1 MVTRSTPIIGERERT
16 TVGSL
21 LRRWGPRGL
30 VVLLMLIIVFPPV
43 VAQRERRPTSVTAP
57 LSEREKRFVRDLLK
71 KMRLEEKVG
80 QMVMIWTNAPFM
92 NVQSESFQKLRYEV
106 LNNKIGGIIVGITN
120 VYEAAVHISRLQE
133 LARVPLLVAA
143 DLEAGPAMRILDATS
158 FPFNMGIGATADPT
172 IAYHQGKITAREA
185 RALGINMIFAPVADV
200 NNNPANP
207 IINIR
212 SYGEDPEMVA
222 RFVEA
227 FIRGAQEN
235 GVLATAKHFP
245 GHGDTSVDSHRSL
258 PVINV
263 PRQRLE
269 EVELVPFRRAIAA
282 GVAAIMSAHIA
293 LPQIDP
299 TPAPPLIPEASADRI
314 LPTTPPIEYERAGT
328 LPATL
333 SEPILTGLLRR
344 DLGFEGLIVTDAMD
358 MGGIVAHFEEGEAAV
373 RAVRAGADMILMP
386 PHPER
391 AISAIVEAVRGK
403 EIPES
408 RIDASVERILRAKVQ
423 AGLFVSRFIDLDEID
438 TVVASPEAVRA
449 AEDAATRALTLLRD
463 RRHLIPLL
471 DPGTKRILHL
481 AVVAEENRS
490 AGGRV
495 LTAELQ
501 KRAPRTEMFVIDG
514 RTSAEEIQMLLD
526 RVARFDLIIMSLFVR
541 PQSYRGSIALP
552 PPGDRL
558 LRALVATDLPLI
570 VVSFGNPYFLLTYP
584 EIGTY
589 VLAWGDYRLS
599 VPSQRAVARAL
610 LGEAP
615 ITGKLPVTL
624 PGLYAR
630 GSGMEVPAREIR

>member
-1 MVTRSTPIIGERERT
+1 MIKRLSAPKPIDRKTLRFGRADRWL
-16 TVGSL
+16 GCL
-21 LRRWGPRGL
+21 LVMLILLVL
-30 VVLLMLIIVFPPV
+30 VVPPGI
-43 VAQRERRPTSVTAP
+43 AQRGRRPAPVGTP
-57 LSEREKRFVRDLLK
+57 LSEREKRFVRDLMK

-92 NVQSESFQKLRYEV
+92 NVQSESFQKLRHEIFD
-106 LNNKIGGIIVGITN
+106 NKIGGIIVGITN
-120 VYEAAVHISRLQE
+120 VYEAAIHIARLQE
-133 LARVPLLVAA
+133 LARIPLLVAA
-143 DLEAGPAMRILDATS
+143 DLEAGPAMRILEATS
-158 FPFNMGIGATADPT
+158 FPFNMGLGATGDPSL
-172 IAYHQGKITAREA
+172 AYQQGKITAREA
-185 RALGINMIFAPVADV
+185 RALGINMVFAPVADV

-227 FIRGAQEN
+227 FIRGAQDN

-263 PRQRLE
+263 ARQRLE

-299 TPAPPLIPEASADRI
+299 TPAPPLIPETPPDRI
-314 LPTTPPIEYERAGT
+314 LPTASPIEYERAGT

-344 DLGFEGLIVTDAMD
+344 DLGFDGLIVTDAMD
-358 MGGIVAHFEEGEAAV
+358 MGGIVAHFEPGDAAV

-391 AISAIVEAVRGK
+391 AIAAIVEAVRKK

-408 RIDASVERILRAKVQ
+408 RLDASVERILRAKVQ
-423 AGLFVSRFIDLDEID
+423 LGLFADRFVDLDEID
-438 TVVASPEAVRA
+438 TIVAAPDAVRV
-449 AEDAATRALTLLRD
+449 AEDAAVRSLTLLRD
-463 RRHLIPLL
+463 SRQLIPLA
-471 DPGTKRILHL
+471 DAKNKRILHL

-490 AGGRV
+490 AAGRT
-495 LTAELQ
+495 LTAELE
-501 KRAPRTEMFVIDG
+501 KRAPRTEMFVIDA
-514 RTSAEEIQMLLD
+514 RTSGEEIQMLLD
-526 RVARFDLIIMSLFVR
+526 RVARFDVIVMSLFVR

-558 LRALVATDLPLI
+558 LRALLAANLPLI

-584 EIGTY
+584 DIGTY
-589 VLAWGDYRLS
+589 LLAWGDYRLS

-610 LGEAP
+610 LGETP
-615 ITGKLPVTL
+615 ITGKLPVTF
-624 PGLYAR
+624 PGLYPR
-630 GSGMEVPAREIR
+630 GFGMEVGVKEAK

>member
-1 MVTRSTPIIGERERT
+1 MIERFSALKPITCKTSRSGRAGRWL
-16 TVGSL
+16 GSL
-21 LRRWGPRGL
+21 LVML
-30 VVLLMLIIVFPPV
+30 MLLMLIAVPGI
-43 VAQRERRPTSVTAP
+43 AQRGRRPASVTAP
-57 LSEREKRFVRDLLK
+57 LSEREKRFVRDLMK
-71 KMRLEEKVG
+71 KMRLDEKVS

-92 NVQSESFQKLRYEV
+92 NVQSEPFQKLRQAV
-106 LNNKIGGIIVGITN
+106 LDNKIGGIIVGITN
-120 VYEAAVHISRLQE
+120 VYEAAIHIARLQE
-133 LARVPLLVAA
+133 LARIPLLVAA
-143 DLEAGPAMRILDATS
+143 DLEAGPAMRILEATS
-158 FPFNMGIGATADPT
+158 FPFNMGLGATGDPSL
-172 IAYHQGKITAREA
+172 AYEQGKITAREA

-222 RFVEA
+222 QFVEA

-299 TPAPPLIPEASADRI
+299 TPAPPLIPEAPPDKI
-314 LPTTPPIEYERAGT
+314 LPTVSPIEYERAGT

-344 DLGFEGLIVTDAMD
+344 DLGFNGLIVTDAMD
-358 MGGIVAHFEEGEAAV
+358 MGGIVAHFEAGDAAV

-386 PHPER
+386 PNPER
-391 AISAIVEAVRGK
+391 AIAAIVEAVQKK

-408 RIDASVERILRAKVQ
+408 RIDASVERILAAKVRL
-423 AGLFVSRFIDLDEID
+423 GLFTERFVDLDDID
-438 TVVASPEAVRA
+438 TIVAAPDAVRT
-449 AEDAATRALTLLRD
+449 AEDAAARSLTLLRD
-463 RRHLIPLL
+463 SRQLIPLA
-471 DPGTKRILHL
+471 DAKNKRILHL

-490 AGGRV
+490 AAGRT
-495 LTAELQ
+495 LTAELE
-501 KRAPRTEMFVIDG
+501 KRAPRTEMFVVDA
-514 RTSAEEIQMLLD
+514 RTGNEEIQMLLD
-526 RVARFDLIIMSLFVR
+526 RVARFDVIIMSLFVR

-558 LRALVATDLPLI
+558 LRALLANNLPLI

-584 EIGTY
+584 DIGTY
-589 VLAWGDYRLS
+589 LLAWGDYRLS

-615 ITGKLPVTL
+615 ITGKLPVTF
-624 PGLYAR
+624 PGLYPR
-630 GSGMEVPAREIR
+630 GFGIEVGVKETK

>member
-1 MVTRSTPIIGERERT
+1 MIERFSALKPIGRKAVRSVQGGRWLGR
-16 TVGSL
+16 L
-21 LRRWGPRGL
+21 LVMLILLTL
-30 VVLLMLIIVFPPV
+30 VVPPGM
-43 VAQRERRPTSVTAP
+43 AQRGRRSPSVTAP
-57 LSEREKRFVRDLLK
+57 LSEREKRFVRDLIK

-80 QMVMIWTNAPFM
+80 QMIMIWTNAPFM
-92 NVQSESFQKLRYEV
+92 NVQSEPFQKLRREV
-106 LNNKIGGIIVGITN
+106 LENKIGGIIVGIAN
-120 VYEAAVHISRLQE
+120 VYEAAIHIARLQE
-133 LARVPLLVAA
+133 LAKVPLLVAA
-143 DLEAGPAMRILDATS
+143 DLEAGTAMRILETTS
-158 FPFNMGIGATADPT
+158 FPFNMGIGATGDPSL
-172 IAYHQGKITAREA
+172 AYEQGKITAREA
-185 RALGINMIFAPVADV
+185 RALGINMVFAPVADV

-227 FIRGAQEN
+227 FIRGTQEN

-269 EVELVPFRRAIAA
+269 EIELVPFRRAIAA

-299 TPAPPLIPEASADRI
+299 TPAPPLIPEAPPDRI
-314 LPTTPPIEYERAGT
+314 LPTASPIEYERAGT

-344 DLGFEGLIVTDAMD
+344 DLGFDGLIVTDAMD
-358 MGGIVAHFEEGEAAV
+358 MGGIVAHFEAGDAAV

-386 PHPER
+386 PNPDR
-391 AISAIVEAVRGK
+391 AIAAIVEAVRKK

-423 AGLFVSRFIDLDEID
+423 LGLFANRFIDLDEID
-438 TVVASPEAVRA
+438 TIVAAPDALRTAEEAA
-449 AEDAATRALTLLRD
+449 ARALTLLRD
-463 RRHLIPLL
+463 TRQLIPLS
-471 DPGTKRILHL
+471 DPKTKRILHL
-481 AVVAEENRS
+481 AVVGEENRAA
-490 AGGRV
+490 AGRT
-495 LTAELQ
+495 LTVELE
-501 KRAPRTEMFVIDG
+501 KRIPRTEMFVIDA
-514 RTSAEEIQMLLD
+514 RTSSEEIQMLLD
-526 RVARFDLIIMSLFVR
+526 RVARFDLIVMSLFVR

-552 PPGDRL
+552 PPGDRVLRTL
-558 LRALVATDLPLI
+558 LANNLPLI
-570 VVSFGNPYFLLTYP
+570 VVSFGNPYFLLNYP

-589 VLAWGDYRLS
+589 LLAWGDYRLS
-599 VPSQRAVARAL
+599 VPSQKAVARAL

-615 ITGKLPVTL
+615 ITGKLPVTF
-624 PGLYAR
+624 PGLYPR
-630 GSGMEVPAREIR
+630 GYGMEINVKETK

>member
-1 MVTRSTPIIGERERT
+1 MIERFSALKPITCKTSRSGRAGRWL
-16 TVGSL
+16 GSL
-21 LRRWGPRGL
+21 LVML
-30 VVLLMLIIVFPPV
+30 MLLMLIAVPGI
-43 VAQRERRPTSVTAP
+43 AQRGRRPASVTAP
-57 LSEREKRFVRDLLK
+57 LSEREKRFVRDLMK
-71 KMRLEEKVG
+71 KMRLDEKVG

-92 NVQSESFQKLRYEV
+92 NVQSEPFQKLRQAV
-106 LNNKIGGIIVGITN
+106 LDNKIGGIIVGITN
-120 VYEAAVHISRLQE
+120 VYEAAIHIARLQE
-133 LARVPLLVAA
+133 LARIPLLVAA
-143 DLEAGPAMRILDATS
+143 DLEAGPAMRILEATS
-158 FPFNMGIGATADPT
+158 FPFNMGLGATGDPSL
-172 IAYHQGKITAREA
+172 AYEQGKITAREA

-222 RFVEA
+222 QFVEA

-299 TPAPPLIPEASADRI
+299 TPAPPLIPEAPPDKI
-314 LPTTPPIEYERAGT
+314 LPTVSPIEYERAGT

-344 DLGFEGLIVTDAMD
+344 DLGFNGLIVTDAMD
-358 MGGIVAHFEEGEAAV
+358 MGGIVAHFEAGDAAV

-386 PHPER
+386 PNPER
-391 AISAIVEAVRGK
+391 AIAAIVEAVQKK

-408 RIDASVERILRAKVQ
+408 RIDASVERILAAKVRL
-423 AGLFVSRFIDLDEID
+423 GLFTERFVDLDDID
-438 TVVASPEAVRA
+438 TIVAAPDAVRT
-449 AEDAATRALTLLRD
+449 AEDAAARSLTLLRD
-463 RRHLIPLL
+463 SRQLIPLA
-471 DPGTKRILHL
+471 DAKNKRILHL

-490 AGGRV
+490 AAGRT
-495 LTAELQ
+495 LTAELE
-501 KRAPRTEMFVIDG
+501 KRAPRTEMFVVDA
-514 RTSAEEIQMLLD
+514 RTGNEEIQMLLD
-526 RVARFDLIIMSLFVR
+526 RVARFDVIIMSLFVR

-558 LRALVATDLPLI
+558 LRALLANNLPLI

-584 EIGTY
+584 DIGTY
-589 VLAWGDYRLS
+589 LLAWGDYRLS

-615 ITGKLPVTL
+615 ITGKLPVTF
-624 PGLYAR
+624 PGLYPR
-630 GSGMEVPAREIR
+630 GFGIEVGVKETK